1 MHRIPQQCIRAPG
14 FRRAAL
20 SRLLAVLVLTGAITS
35 FAFAGV
41 ASAKEYLVG
50 LLCDRTGP
58 TNPVGLY
65 LCDGF
70 HDYVKLFNS
79 RNGLGA
85 GNSIRVM
92 EIDHA
97 YNVPRGVEGY
107 ERMKAAGIISLF
119 LYGTPHTAALAPK
132 VNEDHLAST
141 TPGFGSA
148 AAADGRKFPYLFPAA
163 ASYWSQA
170 GGAMQ
175 FVMENWKG
183 PGKPKVAY
191 IFGDN
196 PAGREP
202 LAVMED
208 IAALEGVELR
218 TYAVPPPYIEM
229 RPQVIDITR
238 RFKADWIVSHLF
250 GRAPGISLKEFHR
263 MGTPLTRVV
272 GLVWSAAES
281 DIRVAGWD
289 TAEGY
294 YNVQFAFVGSTGHPL
309 LDDVRA
315 LYKSEGKPPPE
326 AMSTSV
332 YYNRGLAAAALHAE
346 AIRTAIAAKGINI
359 TSVDVKNAMERI
371 KDFSLDDFMAP
382 INMAPDNHE
391 GGGFVRIFQVHDG
404 GYRPITGW
412 YQGYRDVVL
421 KRLAT
426 EG

>member
-1 MHRIPQQCIRAPG
+1 
-14 FRRAAL
+14 
-20 SRLLAVLVLTGAITS
+20 
-35 FAFAGV
+35 
-41 ASAKEYLVG
+41 
-50 LLCDRTGP
+50 
-58 TNPVGLY
+58 
-65 LCDGF
+65 
-70 HDYVKLFNS
+70 
-79 RNGLGA
+79 
-85 GNSIRVM
+85 
-92 EIDHA
+92 
-97 YNVPRGVEGY
+97 
-107 ERMKAAGIISLF
+107 
-119 LYGTPHTAALAPK
+119 
-132 VNEDHLAST
+132 
-141 TPGFGSA
+141 
-148 AAADGRKFPYLFPAA
+148 
-163 ASYWSQA
+163 
-170 GGAMQ
+170 
-175 FVMENWKG
+175 MENWKG